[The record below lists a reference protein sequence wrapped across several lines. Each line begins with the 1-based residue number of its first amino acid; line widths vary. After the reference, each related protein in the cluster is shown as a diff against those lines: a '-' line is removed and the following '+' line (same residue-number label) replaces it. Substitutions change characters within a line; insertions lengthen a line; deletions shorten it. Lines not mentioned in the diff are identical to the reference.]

1 MMPHSQGPVTAP
13 LAVFTESIKEEE
25 ISMSTDR
32 RMDKDVVY
40 IYNGI
45 FLSHQKKKKNNAT
58 YSNMGGPIDY
68 YTK

>member
-45 FLSHQKKKKNNAT
+45 FLSHQKKKK
-58 YSNMGGPIDY
+58 
-68 YTK
+68 

>member
-45 FLSHQKKKKNNAT
+45 FLSHQKKKKIMPPTAT
-58 YSNMGGPIDY
+58 WVDL
-68 YTK
+68 

>member
-13 LAVFTESIKEEE
+13 LAGFTESVKEEGT
-25 ISMSTDR
+25 SMSIDR

-45 FLSHQKKKKNNAT
+45 FLSHKKN
-58 YSNMGGPIDY
+58 
-68 YTK
+68 K

>member
-25 ISMSTDR
+25 TSMSTDR

-45 FLSHQKKKKNNAT
+45 FLSHKEKKNNAT